1 MWPLWRAGVTKRT
14 VMVVEDFDDIRAMMR
29 MLLQTKG
36 CSVIEAANGKEAV
49 DIAVQHSKELD
60 LILMDLRMPVMTG
73 VEATRMIHE
82 LTETQHIP
90 IVAMSAHCEGNWK
103 RDALD
108 AGANECVSKP
118 VDFSLLDE
126 ILNRY
131 ASRR

>member
-1 MWPLWRAGVTKRT
+1 MWPLSEACVTKHT

-49 DIAVQHSKELD
+49 EVAARHSDELD

-73 VEATRMIHE
+73 VEATRRIHE
-82 LTETQHIP
+82 QTETRHIP

-103 RDALD
+103 KDALD

-118 VDFSLLDE
+118 VDFGLLDE
-126 ILNRY
+126 IINRY
-131 ASRR
+131 ALRH